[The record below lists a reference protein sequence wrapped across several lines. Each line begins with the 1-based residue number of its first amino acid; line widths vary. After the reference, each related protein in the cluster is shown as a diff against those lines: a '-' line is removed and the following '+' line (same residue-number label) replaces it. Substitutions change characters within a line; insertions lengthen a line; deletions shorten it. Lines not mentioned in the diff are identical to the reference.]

1 MEGSV
6 ANHFAKTAQASADKA
21 EVKGQSE
28 IRSAQDSAKNAEGSL
43 SNKVDDFRSE
53 AGSTLTK
60 AIGRV
65 QSIVAR
71 SKANKMGLSSLITR
85 SIDMLTGL
93 SNVAK
98 GASLC
103 SAIALSLGGC
113 ATTPI
118 PNEQIAV
125 AKSSVQRA
133 EQNGAPELAPVEM
146 STARQELAS
155 AEKAAADHEAQSATQ
170 WAEKAN
176 VDAQLAEATAQEHR
190 AHKAATEFDAS
201 MATLRQETQRSSQP
215 NQ

>member
-1 MEGSV
+1 MLMD
-6 ANHFAKTAQASADKA
+6 AS
-21 EVKGQSE
+21 
-28 IRSAQDSAKNAEGSL
+28 NL
-43 SNKVDDFRSE
+43 
-53 AGSTLTK
+53 
-60 AIGRV
+60 
-65 QSIVAR
+65 AR
-71 SKANKMGLSSLITR
+71 
-85 SIDMLTGL
+85 
-93 SNVAK
+93 

-103 SAIALSLGGC
+103 VAIALGAAGC

-155 AEKAAADHEAQSATQ
+155 AEKAAADREALPATQ

-176 VDAQLAEATAQEHR
+176 VDAQLAEATAQERR

-201 MATLRQETQRSSQP
+201 MATLRQETQRSSQST
-215 NQ
+215 Q

>member
-1 MEGSV
+1 MLI
-6 ANHFAKTAQASADKA
+6 D
-21 EVKGQSE
+21 
-28 IRSAQDSAKNAEGSL
+28 L
-43 SNKVDDFRSE
+43 SN
-53 AGSTLTK
+53 L
-60 AIGRV
+60 
-65 QSIVAR
+65 
-71 SKANKMGLSSLITR
+71 
-85 SIDMLTGL
+85 
-93 SNVAK
+93 AK
-98 GASLC
+98 GALPWT
-103 SAIALSLGGC
+103 AIALCIVGC

-155 AEKAAADHEAQSATQ
+155 AEKAAADHEALPATQ
-170 WAEKAN
+170 WAEKAS
-176 VDAQLAEATAQEHR
+176 VDAQLAEATAQERR